1 MSARP
6 AVAAMRPP
14 RYKGCMDPD
23 GLIRADAQQQA
34 ADAARERSG
43 PGGTE

>member
-6 AVAAMRPP
+6 AVAAMRSQ

-23 GLIRADAQQQA
+23 GMIRADAQQQA
-34 ADAARERSG
+34 ADATHERSG

>member
-1 MSARP
+1 
-6 AVAAMRPP
+6 MRSQ

-23 GLIRADAQQQA
+23 GMIRADAQQQQA
-34 ADAARERSG
+34 AAAARERSG